1 MTFSKFFGFE
11 KVSLLVAER
20 VIFKSVSICFD
31 MKKILVDDV
40 TSDKKYRVGVGS
52 FLKKT
57 AVFFKILP
65 PKNDIFEIFWFWKSL
80 LVDGGPSNFQVGL
93 HMFLI

>member
-31 MKKILVDDV
+31 MKKILVTSS

-52 FLKKT
+52 FLKKI

-65 PKNDIFEIFWFWKSL
+65 PKNDIFEIFGNSMFL
-80 LVDGGPSNFQVGL
+80 LVDGGTSNFQVGL